1 MHEGVSDDSLSIV
14 VTAISALPNDM
25 EALLAFAAA
34 AVLRAD
40 EAEAKLANANA
51 RESATAGKH
60 PVSTAGGRRSGF
72 SAAAQTFKGFE

>member
-1 MHEGVSDDSLSIV
+1 MSDDSLSFV
-14 VTAISALPNDM
+14 VTAISALPTDL

-51 RESATAGKH
+51 RESATAALIAHLKLEI
-60 PVSTAGGRRSGF
+60 AKRKR
-72 SAAAQTFKGFE
+72 E